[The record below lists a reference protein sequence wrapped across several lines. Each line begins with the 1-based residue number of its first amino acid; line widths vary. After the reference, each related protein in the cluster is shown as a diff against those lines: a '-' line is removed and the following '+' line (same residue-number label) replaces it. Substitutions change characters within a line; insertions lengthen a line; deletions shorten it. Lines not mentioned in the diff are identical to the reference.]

1 MQGAC
6 PVPTRDGRGR
16 DEDFSSPTGSPE
28 AVARPRLPQ
37 AKRVPRWSQP
47 GHGDARPDRYLTT
60 PYTAQSSPKAIV
72 IAAQAN
78 PRPTSTRHHL
88 TAALSRLASTI
99 NTAIKSP

>member
-1 MQGAC
+1 MIAATTSR
-6 PVPTRDGRGR
+6 TRI
-16 DEDFSSPTGSPE
+16 
-28 AVARPRLPQ
+28 

-47 GHGDARPDRYLTT
+47 GHGDARPDRFLTT